1 MSSVT
6 DGAAHYLFSKFI
18 ITESMK
24 MLSLSIRQKIESYLR
39 TKCEACHIAVMC
51 SQGMNPKYKF
61 NLVKDVI
68 ISVLDIGWSD
78 GAKKKPLKERV
89 QFIRCCAPP
98 LD

>member
-51 SQGMNPKYKF
+51 SQGMNPKCKF

-68 ISVLDIGWSD
+68 ISVLDIGWS
-78 GAKKKPLKERV
+78 KEKTSERTCTIYSMLCPTLGLT
-89 QFIRCCAPP
+89 F
-98 LD
+98 